1 MKNFLLEKGVV
12 ICTIFFSI
20 HSSQQLPPKVESIRE
35 DRVINKTLSN
45 PIASLVAKDR
55 QIMEEYNASVKKKNE
70 INNKVLSLS
79 KKETENTKLINKLIL
94 DVTTKAENRDKKGCT
109 SIVSDTICT
118 KYRKP
123 LFGNTKK
130 CVEKEVSYYLIEN
143 NKKELL
149 QTIKINPRVKHTI

>member
-20 HSSQQLPPKVESIRE
+20 HSPQQLSPKVEPIRE
-35 DRVINKTLSN
+35 DRVINKTVST
-45 PIASLVAKDR
+45 PIDSLVAKDR

-79 KKETENTKLINKLIL
+79 KKEIENTKLINKLIL
-94 DVTTKAENRDKKGCT
+94 DVTTKAEKRDKKKCT
-109 SIVSDTICT
+109 SIISDTICT
-118 KYRKP
+118 KYRKL
-123 LFGNTKK
+123 LFSNTKK

-149 QTIKINPRVKHTI
+149 QTIKINP

>member
-1 MKNFLLEKGVV
+1 MKHFLLEKGVV
-12 ICTIFFSI
+12 ICTIFLSI
-20 HSSQQLPPKVESIRE
+20 HSSQQLSPKIEPVRE

-45 PIASLVAKDR
+45 PIDSLVAKDR

-79 KKETENTKLINKLIL
+79 KKEIENTKLINKLIL
-94 DVTTKAENRDKKGCT
+94 DVTTKAEKRDKKECT
-109 SIVSDTICT
+109 SIISDTICT

-123 LFGNTKK
+123 LFSNTKK

-149 QTIKINPRVKHTI
+149 QAIKINP

>member
-1 MKNFLLEKGVV
+1 MKHFLLEKGVV
-12 ICTIFFSI
+12 ICTIFLSI
-20 HSSQQLPPKVESIRE
+20 HSSQQLSPKIEPVRE

-45 PIASLVAKDR
+45 PIDSLVAKDR

-79 KKETENTKLINKLIL
+79 KKEIENTKLINKLIL
-94 DVTTKAENRDKKGCT
+94 DVTTKAEKRDKKGCT
-109 SIVSDTICT
+109 SIISDTICT

-123 LFGNTKK
+123 LFSNTKK

-149 QTIKINPRVKHTI
+149 QAIKINP

>member
-20 HSSQQLPPKVESIRE
+20 HSSQQLPLKVESIRE
-35 DRVINKTLSN
+35 DRVINKTVST
-45 PIASLVAKDR
+45 PIDSLVAKDR

-70 INNKVLSLS
+70 INNKILSLS
-79 KKETENTKLINKLIL
+79 KKEIENIKLINKLIL
-94 DVTTKAENRDKKGCT
+94 DVTTKAEKRDKKECT
-109 SIVSDTICT
+109 SIISDTICT

-123 LFGNTKK
+123 LFSNTKK

-149 QTIKINPRVKHTI
+149 QAIKINP